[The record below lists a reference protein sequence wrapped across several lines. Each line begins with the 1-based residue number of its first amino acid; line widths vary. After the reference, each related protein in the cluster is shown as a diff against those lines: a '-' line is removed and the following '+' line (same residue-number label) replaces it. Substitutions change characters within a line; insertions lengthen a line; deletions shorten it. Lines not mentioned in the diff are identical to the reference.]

1 MSIENFFDLQRFADD
16 TLVSDATG
24 FTWKNGNTFA
34 GRVSSVPT
42 ASIGTEDEPAH
53 WDAKGQPGTASIS
66 GSNVYIAGD
75 GDEDR
80 SNPTTYP
87 ANNNG
92 YTFGVGKEE
101 TTTAGVTVVKEKDW
115 EVHIKDRQ
123 NVVEFNDDALVGI
136 DGQASLNVMQSGIN
150 QGGVFNETVNGSP
163 VYIKVEQN
171 SDSVTRD
178 AVSIAGSNFTG
189 GTTYTFG
196 AADEDSVAL
205 ENGDK
210 AIFNPRDT
218 TQGALVGA
226 QDVYIRSS
234 VGAADDPKEFARAR
248 VTFEDNV
255 SPITV
260 TSEKVGE
267 INFAIEDSAT
277 ITISGDAWAFENKTL
292 PQNTDL
298 NDVITVVANDDN
310 DTIRVSN
317 VKGFTE
323 RATLTTED
331 LDTAVTVQGR
341 AGYGTLSSGEV
352 DTVYAEGDLY
362 AGKRWDSI
370 GATDPSNNGSYLSS
384 VEFDVEGNATI
395 ETDRKILNGGRASVV
410 AEDGAK
416 ATFDT
421 ITTDGVVVNYDVT
434 VRSNDA
440 NASYVTATV
449 EDEANASVGA
459 GLAELAT
466 ARDALTATISG
477 DTEFKFTVNRDDEV
491 NKKTYNV
498 ATTADNISLTAHDVA
513 INGTNDV
520 DDEHIHV
527 TLEEEEGYSITGGD
541 AIYTFDKAIEAKVS
555 SNVTI
560 NSATVKIT
568 NNGSTADNYI
578 ISSKDGKSGVDDV
591 MLLKANDAVSIEGD
605 ADGFTAVFDASTVAN
620 DNEVVTF
627 SVNGA
632 TVSVKAGNADSV
644 NVSLQVDSSGNILV
658 TGIEEY
664 DYYNTDNPT
673 VVTVSGGTFY
683 FGDKKEINK
692 VSASTAKNVSIT
704 ADRIISDTN
713 QTIPTDKVVDD
724 YRNTVTSAG
733 ITADDA
739 KWNEISTIGS
749 STQYGGRVDDT
760 VNTHHGNAYNDFYD
774 LNGGNASGLAIAGYV
789 NDQDTAP
796 SSSAGSIQIIG
807 DTVLGEATHVTL
819 NVGSDASEHVGEIPI
834 NIQKDESDSVVSA
847 YIDLT
852 TSDQPSTVAIGTQGL
867 HSVTASHEV
876 HLSNVGT
883 DSLPN
888 YAYIG
893 KYAVGENKLFGGD
906 GVDMLRHEGLRMA
919 TINAGAGND
928 TIRGDVNDLVYGGE
942 GADYFFDTAKYAADY
957 KVEEGDVI
965 VATRIK
971 SFDELTP
978 ENIHGSGNELRIG
991 EGQKTLKLSSLD
1003 PLDDVHIKVAL
1014 LDDDGNILRKNG
1026 NEVPDIKNIVL
1037 ANGNGTVDATYAGEE
1052 GAVVFANS
1060 IRGGGKGVYTI
1071 LGSAGEDTIYAG
1083 NDAVIN
1089 GVGGNDSITIDSGA
1103 LNVVVSL
1110 GAGTGL
1116 DTVSGWNF
1124 GFGAQKTVLDSG
1136 DAQVIARVYEDMLH
1150 ISLQG
1155 SSNSED
1161 AILFGDTTVYGANHG
1176 QYDVLV
1182 GDKKYT
1188 AIRNNGD
1195 SDKGDKETS
1204 KGFASVTSND
1214 EVADYYVA
1222 ERDGVIYFDST
1233 VTKSIGEN
1241 GWVSLGSER
1250 FYGIRELYLNNSSK
1264 ASVVG
1269 TGARETV
1276 SVGGAA
1282 SVGANKAVSLGG
1294 ENDVIYSGG
1303 ADSLNAGH
1311 KFFFGAGDGRDT
1323 IYNYSHYMG
1332 VDDEPDKQHVDTIIL
1347 QSYSGLKTAK
1357 HETKGDR
1364 IEIGTTAED
1373 RVVIY
1378 EEDGLSLDKTYRI
1391 QVGFDA
1397 DAKLAKIGNSE
1408 GGNNFQYSKKVAYY
1422 VGASGDAHD
1431 TISVGDSVEN
1441 AYIRLDGQTGDFYRG
1456 IDVID
1461 ASANTNTNMS
1471 LAGSAD
1477 NNTIIAGGAGTTNFL
1492 WGGAGDNSLIGGEGI
1507 DYFLYYYGA
1516 EGYVQGA
1523 SGNAA
1528 TKGNHDVIDNFN
1540 EEQDFIFLNDVT
1552 IDQID
1557 VAKMAA
1563 NGEHAGI
1570 ATDGVRVDF
1579 KNGGSLTVNVANQDH
1594 VSFYLNN
1601 GAGGYDVYTAERST
1615 GAWKKN

>member
-1 MSIENFFDLQRFADD
+1 MVIENFFDLQRFADAPKD
-16 TLVSDATG
+16 TLVYDSVNTDY
-24 FTWKNGNTFA
+24 TWKNGNAFA
-34 GRVSSVPT
+34 GRTSSETDT
-42 ASIGTEDEPAH
+42 ANAGDSKDNPAH
-53 WDAKGQPGTASIS
+53 LRPNGRASVD
-66 GSNVYIAGD
+66 GSEIYIAGA
-75 GDEDR
+75 GDEER
-80 SNPTTYP
+80 LTPTLKPT
-87 ANNNG
+87 NG
-92 YTFGVGKEE
+92 YTFSVEGKEWDM
-101 TTTAGVTVVKEKDW
+101 AL
-115 EVHIKDRQ
+115 KDRQ
-123 NVVEFNDDALVGI
+123 NVVKFEGNAPVSLTTNDTTTSTGDTATATIVVDRGEVFYESINDAPI
-136 DGQASLNVMQSGIN
+136 
-150 QGGVFNETVNGSP
+150 
-163 VYIKVEQN
+163 YIKT
-171 SDSVTRD
+171 SDTAAGAD
-178 AVSIAGSNFTG
+178 ASNPDIEVKATNGVAGA
-189 GTTYTFG
+189 TYTFG
-196 AADEDSVAL
+196 NANQDSIGLSKDATAVFTAQGKEEVYL
-205 ENGDK
+205 RSTATDK
-210 AIFNPRDT
+210 TREY
-218 TQGALVGA
+218 G
-226 QDVYIRSS
+226 
-234 VGAADDPKEFARAR
+234 RAK
-248 VTFEDNV
+248 VTFEDYSDNAA
-255 SPITV
+255 TV
-260 TSEKVGE
+260 TSDGVKELN
-267 INFAIEDSAT
+267 IAIKPTTTVTVSNDTWAFSNLLNPADDDPAKEVAT
-277 ITISGDAWAFENKTL
+277 IVAY
-292 PQNTDL
+292 
-298 NDVITVVANDDN
+298 NDQ
-310 DTIRVSN
+310 DTIRVEN
-317 VKGFTE
+317 VKGFSDK
-323 RATLTTED
+323 ATLTFANTVGAAAD
-331 LDTAVTVQGR
+331 LDEPVRVQGR
-341 AGYGTLSSGEV
+341 AGYGKLSSDSVGT
-352 DTVYAEGDLY
+352 DYPGGDLY
-362 AGKRWDSI
+362 EGKRWDSI
-370 GATDPSNNGSYLSS
+370 GAANPDGDIPYLSE
-384 VEFDVEGNATI
+384 VIFDVEGNATI
-395 ETDRKILNGGRASVV
+395 ETDRVINNGGRATVV

-421 ITTDGVVVNYDVT
+421 ITADGVVANNVSIKST
-434 VRSNDA
+434 DA
-440 NASYVTATV
+440 NANYVTATL
-449 EDEANASVGA
+449 EDEYDTVTNDA
-459 GLAELAT
+459 GVAEIAT
-466 ARDALTATISG
+466 AKDSLEVVVSG
-477 DTEFKFTVNRDDEV
+477 DKAFKFTVDKDDEV
-491 NKKTYNV
+491 EKKTYNI
-498 ATTADNISLTAHDVA
+498 ATTADNISLGAHNHSVNDS
-513 INGTNDV
+513 ITTNNV
-520 DDEHIHV
+520 DAKHARVI
-527 TLEEEEGYSITGGD
+527 LEEGEGYSVTGGD
-541 AIYTFDKAIEAKVS
+541 AVYEFANDIAAKET

-560 NSATVKIT
+560 NGATVKIT
-568 NNGSTADNYI
+568 NSGSTPDDYF
-578 ISSKDGKSGVDDV
+578 ISSKDGKAGVDDV

-605 ADGFTAVFDASTVAN
+605 ADGFTAVFDAS
-620 DNEVVTF
+620 DFDDDKVVTF

-632 TVSVKAGNADSV
+632 TVSVKAGNADAN
-644 NVSLQVDSSGNILV
+644 NVSLAVDSSGNILV
-658 TGIEEY
+658 TGLEEY

-673 VVTVSGGTFY
+673 VITVSGGTFY

-704 ADRIISDTN
+704 ADHVISDTN
-713 QTIPTDKVVDD
+713 DTIPTDKVVDD
-724 YRNTVTSAG
+724 YRES
-733 ITADDA
+733 ITAAGVNADDK

-749 STQYGGRVDDT
+749 ATQYGGRVDDT
-760 VNTHHGNAYNDFYD
+760 VNTHHGNALNDFYD
-774 LNGGNASGLAIAGYV
+774 LDGGNASGMAVAGYSD
-789 NDQDTAP
+789 DQASPGSGTA
-796 SSSAGSIQIIG
+796 IQITG
-807 DTVLGEATHVTL
+807 DTVLGEATHVSL
-819 NVGSDASEHVGEIPI
+819 SVGTGDHVGEVPI
-834 NIQKDESDSVVSA
+834 NIQKDESDSIVAA

-852 TSDQPSTVAIGTQGL
+852 TSDKPSTVAIGTQGL
-867 HSVTASHEV
+867 NSVTASHEV

-883 DSLPN
+883 ESDPN

-919 TINAGAGND
+919 TIHGGAGND
-928 TIRGDVNDLVYGGE
+928 TIRGDVNDIVYGGA

-957 KVEEGDVI
+957 KVEDGDVI

-978 ENIHGSGNELRIG
+978 ENIHGSGNEIRIG
-991 EGQKTLKLSSLD
+991 EGQKTMKLTSLD

-1014 LDDDGNILRKNG
+1014 LDDDGNLVRKNG
-1026 NEVPDIKNIVL
+1026 NTAPDIKNIVL

-1052 GAVVFANS
+1052 GSVVFANK
-1060 IRGGGKGVYTI
+1060 IRANGKGVYTI
-1071 LGSAGEDTIYAG
+1071 LGSAGEDTIYVG
-1083 NDAVIN
+1083 NDGVVN
-1089 GVGGNDSITIDSGA
+1089 GAGGNDSIAIDEGA

-1110 GAGTGL
+1110 GAGTGR

-1124 GFGAQKTVLDSG
+1124 GFGAQKTVLDAG
-1136 DAQVIARVYEDMLH
+1136 GEQVIARVYEDMLH

-1161 AILFGDTTVYGANHG
+1161 AILFEDTKKYESDKGHG

-1214 EVADYYVA
+1214 EVADYYTA
-1222 ERDGVIYFDST
+1222 ERDGVIYFDSA
-1233 VTKSIGEN
+1233 VTKSIGEG

-1269 TGARETV
+1269 TDARETV

-1303 ADSLNAGH
+1303 KDSLNAGH

-1323 IYNYSHYMG
+1323 IYNYSHYQG
-1332 VDDEPDKQHVDTIIL
+1332 VDEEPDKQHVDTIIL

-1357 HETKGDR
+1357 NDTKGDR

-1397 DAKLAKIGNSE
+1397 EAKLAKIGNSE

-1431 TISVGDSVEN
+1431 TLTVGDSVEN
-1441 AYIRLDGQTGDFYRG
+1441 AYIRLDGMTGDFYRG

-1492 WGGAGDNSLIGGEGI
+1492 WGGAGDNSLIGGEGV

-1601 GAGGYDVYTAERST
+1601 GAGGYDVYMAERST